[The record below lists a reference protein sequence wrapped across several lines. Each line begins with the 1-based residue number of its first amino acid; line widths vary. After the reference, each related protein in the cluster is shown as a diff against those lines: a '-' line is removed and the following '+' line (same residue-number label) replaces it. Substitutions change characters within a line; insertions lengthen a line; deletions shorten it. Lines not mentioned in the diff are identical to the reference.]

1 MKEQKIRRFISLD
14 YIFPNNSKN
23 IIRKHILLTRIIN
36 LILRYFKTLKLKKKF
51 TFFQHFWKSR
61 RKSRCKG
68 RILEGLRVY
77 FKNCWTKITLFR
89 YAIDLRGS
97 ASNNKVSYGN
107 CPAILNEALIPSH
120 CKYTFHQNNSLERRW
135 ETH

>member
-14 YIFPNNSKN
+14 YIFPNNWEN
-23 IIRKHILLTRIIN
+23 IMPKHILQTRIIN
-36 LILRYFKTLKLKKKF
+36 LILRYFKTLKLKKTF
-51 TFFQHFWKSR
+51 TFFQHFWKLT

-77 FKNCWTKITLFR
+77 FKNCWIKVTLFR
-89 YAIDLRGS
+89 YTIDLCGN

-107 CPAILNEALIPSH
+107 FPAILNEALIPSH
-120 CKYTFHQNNSLERRW
+120 GKYTFHQNNSLERRW
-135 ETH
+135 